1 MTISLYMLILYNQGC
16 SYRPSLMTTRSII
29 TQKRMEDMYF
39 FHGDL
44 LDPAQSFWDGIN
56 KNCQSDCRGLTDFMI
71 MIHKLERI
79 HKLLW
84 PLDYHKV
91 ANNLVLWSYNTYF
104 MMVSGCFQKGFTSW
118 FRLPILDENPSG
130 QQFAIENG
138 HRNSG
143 FKWFTH

>member
-39 FHGDL
+39 SMAISGPSSIFL
-44 LDPAQSFWDGIN
+44 DGIN

-79 HKLLW
+79 HKLLG
-84 PLDYHKV
+84 
-91 ANNLVLWSYNTYF
+91 LWIII
-104 MMVSGCFQKGFTSW
+104 K
-118 FRLPILDENPSG
+118 LPI
-130 QQFAIENG
+130 I
-138 HRNSG
+138 
-143 FKWFTH
+143 